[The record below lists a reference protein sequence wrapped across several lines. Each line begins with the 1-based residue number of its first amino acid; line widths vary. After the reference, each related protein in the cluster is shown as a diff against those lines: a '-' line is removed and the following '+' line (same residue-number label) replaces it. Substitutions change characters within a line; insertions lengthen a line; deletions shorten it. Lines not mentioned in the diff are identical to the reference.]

1 MRRPASSPRPSR
13 PPDGPGR
20 ALPSGGARA
29 LARAL
34 EGWRGP
40 LLAGLLAAL
49 AALPGLWALPPLDRD
64 EARAALAA
72 TATAGFAPSRAS
84 PRAPDA
90 GPDRTGPGRPEAAA
104 GARWLGA
111 GALRLS
117 AALSPT
123 GEARDVRALRWPSL
137 LGAVLAAA
145 ACAWGGAGL
154 LGPVRGAAAGALLA
168 VSPLLSFAGAVAGRD
183 ALLCGG
189 VTLALAGLAR
199 CYARAEGL
207 IARAPGARTALW
219 AGTALAVCDAG
230 AARAVAIPLALL
242 ALLAADRRAAW
253 IRGLGWT
260 WGLLLVL
267 ATAGPWMLAAAVA
280 ADGGIWASP
289 PPPPRAA
296 FDPPGLHAAL
306 LPVLLFPATL
316 LLPAAAVRAWR
327 GRNEPGVRLAL
338 AWLLPGW
345 AVLELAPGRLAGD
358 ALPLYG
364 ALAWLCA
371 AVLGA
376 PRGLGPVTRRLG
388 AALAAATGLAAAAGA
403 LWAQGRFGPPAA
415 SLPVL
420 LPALA
425 TAGALAAA
433 GAAGAVLLLRK
444 RPARALAAAGG
455 LGLIAHATLA
465 GALLPRLDRLWVS
478 RRAAELLARADLDP
492 RNGVTPGPVTVAG
505 YAEPS
510 LLFALGAGGEAGTAS
525 SAAEGLAEGRPALV
539 EARAGPDLARALRA
553 GHTAAHPAGEVS
565 GYDYAAGREVRLVL
579 WRPPASSAP
588 AFLQES
594 AP

>member
-49 AALPGLWALPPLDRD
+49 AALPGLWALPPS
-64 EARAALAA
+64 
-72 TATAGFAPSRAS
+72 TATKRARRWRRRPRPASRPPAPP
-84 PRAPDA
+84 PRAGRRA
-90 GPDRTGPGRPEAAA
+90 GPHGPGPAGGGGGRPMA
-104 GARWLGA
+104 GG

-199 CYARAEGL
+199 CYALAEGL
-207 IARAPGARTALW
+207 IACAPGARTALW

-253 IRGLGWT
+253 MRGLGWT

-316 LLPAAAVRAWR
+316 LPPAAAVRAWR
-327 GRNEPGVRLAL
+327 GRNEPGCGWP
-338 AWLLPGW
+338 WLGSCPG
-345 AVLELAPGRLAGD
+345 GRC
-358 ALPLYG
+358 
-364 ALAWLCA
+364 W
-371 AVLGA
+371 
-376 PRGLGPVTRRLG
+376 
-388 AALAAATGLAAAAGA
+388 
-403 LWAQGRFGPPAA
+403 
-415 SLPVL
+415 S
-420 LPALA
+420 
-425 TAGALAAA
+425 
-433 GAAGAVLLLRK
+433 
-444 RPARALAAAGG
+444 
-455 LGLIAHATLA
+455 
-465 GALLPRLDRLWVS
+465 S
-478 RRAAELLARADLDP
+478 RRAGSRA
-492 RNGVTPGPVTVAG
+492 TPCRSTAPW
-505 YAEPS
+505 
-510 LLFALGAGGEAGTAS
+510 LGCAPPFWAHRGAS
-525 SAAEGLAEGRPALV
+525 GR
-539 EARAGPDLARALRA
+539 
-553 GHTAAHPAGEVS
+553 
-565 GYDYAAGREVRLVL
+565 
-579 WRPPASSAP
+579 
-588 AFLQES
+588 
-594 AP
+594 